1 MATLVFFAGFT
12 QVHLLGAVLFVTVE
26 VQRAHPLSKPERPLI
41 VKQGLCCPSGR
52 REALFTV
59 PSSFLVREAMP
70 FLRIASCE

>member
-41 VKQGLCCPSGR
+41 VKQGLLPLLCCPSGR

-70 FLRIASCE
+70 FL